1 MSMLPSGYNR
11 SQSTITQQRE
21 LSVGLVTRSVDA
33 SGIATLTLN
42 DEGNLNAMSEEM
54 AREFSVA
61 VASLKSGSRVRAL
74 ILTGAGKAFSAGG
87 HLSMLE
93 RKRTTSAEANRVAMQ
108 AFYDAFLCIL
118 DLKVPLIAA
127 LNGAAIGA
135 GLCLACAC
143 DVRVAAVDA
152 KLGFTFLKLGL
163 HPGMG
168 ATFLVPRIVG
178 RSMATELLLTSRV
191 IDANEALRIGL
202 VSRVCPRESVAQE
215 AHSIANEMLA
225 CGPEASTQ
233 LLETMRGDMSELTNA
248 LTREA
253 LCQSI
258 NYAGTEFAEG
268 LAAVKE
274 KRVPSFTRGA

>member
-1 MSMLPSGYNR
+1 MGF
-11 SQSTITQQRE
+11 
-21 LSVGLVTRSVDA
+21 VTRSADA
-33 SGIATLTLN
+33 HGIATLTL
-42 DEGNLNAMSEEM
+42 DDQDNLNAMSEEM
-54 AREFSVA
+54 AQEFSTA
-61 VASLKSGSRVRAL
+61 VAILKNDATVRAV

-87 HLSMLE
+87 HLAMLE
-93 RKRTTSAEANRVAMQ
+93 SKRTKSGEANRLAMQ
-108 AFYDAFLCIL
+108 AFYDSFLCIL

-143 DVRVAAVDA
+143 DVRVASVDA

-178 RSMATELLLTSRV
+178 RSVATELLLTSRV

-202 VSRVCPRESVAQE
+202 VSRVCPKDAVIQE
-215 AHSIANEMLA
+215 AHNVAHEMLA

-233 LLETMRGDMSELTNA
+233 LLETMRSDISNLTNA

-258 NYAGTEFAEG
+258 NYAGLEFAEG
-268 LAAVKE
+268 LAAVKA
-274 KRVPSFTRGA
+274 KRSPNFSKA